1 MKKPAAGGGA
11 AGFSKRTDQHS
22 GRRSSA
28 DPASELGRRTG
39 RSHIEALREE
49 VHRFDELTI
58 QQSRSDR
65 RAEFATQPCSMREA
79 KLVAE
84 SVFGGLPLQSK
95 NKILIDQ
102 VIGIREKNTKNMR
115 SRYSSK
121 IRRR

>member
-1 MKKPAAGGGA
+1 
-11 AGFSKRTDQHS
+11 
-22 GRRSSA
+22 
-28 DPASELGRRTG
+28 
-39 RSHIEALREE
+39 
-49 VHRFDELTI
+49 
-58 QQSRSDR
+58 
-65 RAEFATQPCSMREA
+65 MREA

-121 IRRR
+121 IRTR